1 LGVRIRRDVAL
12 FRREF
17 EIFSRGILFVLQK
30 QDLIHAQ
37 AAEDHELKS
46 QVGQIHRLREI
57 SGSMAWL
64 NATYGLLHAFL
75 FAAAGTVVLAVGG
88 IEVVR
93 GRMTT
98 GTLVSFFVTLGL
110 LRTQMGIVSTS
121 LPLIVGGR
129 ASLEAVLD
137 LLRLPA
143 SAPTSARPPL
153 SFQGRIALE
162 DVTYGYDRMLGPVLH
177 EVSLTLAS
185 GEAVALVGR
194 NGAGKTT
201 LLNLILGF
209 DEPWS
214 GRLLADGIPYGAFDI
229 VSMRRR
235 TGTVL
240 QDPLV
245 VRGTLAENVSY
256 GTPGA
261 TRLALSEAAR
271 LAFLDGIVA
280 KLPSGWETPVGDDG
294 GTLSGGVRQR
304 IAIARAIL
312 ADPRILILDDA
323 TSSVDASTEQ
333 EIKLALR
340 EVMADRTT
348 FVIAHRLST
357 IALADHIFVLEDGRL
372 ATEGSHD
379 ELLERSELY
388 REIVEKGMPDQVFM
402 TRKAVGA
409 TGL

>member
-1 LGVRIRRDVAL
+1 
-12 FRREF
+12 
-17 EIFSRGILFVLQK
+17 
-30 QDLIHAQ
+30 
-37 AAEDHELKS
+37 
-46 QVGQIHRLREI
+46 
-57 SGSMAWL
+57 MAWL

-312 ADPRILILDDA
+312 RRPALLLLDEPTAHLDLVTVQSIVGNLRKALPDTTLLVVTHDPGVARECDRIVTLDDGRII
-323 TSSVDASTEQ
+323 SPPDVSVS
-333 EIKLALR
+333 LA
-340 EVMADRTT
+340 
-348 FVIAHRLST
+348 
-357 IALADHIFVLEDGRL
+357 
-372 ATEGSHD
+372 
-379 ELLERSELY
+379 
-388 REIVEKGMPDQVFM
+388 
-402 TRKAVGA
+402 
-409 TGL
+409 